1 MVVQI
6 LICGFRGEQKVIN
19 LCDTKEQ
26 IKSITGRQLKEK
38 IIQQTDFSVYV
49 PDILSTNVRL
59 IFCNKILDDDSLLS
73 EYGIQHT
80 SVIYMMRSYPGGGT
94 YPGKGDGGMGDKDGK
109 NRKLKRRA
117 WQGQAGE
124 DRLLGAGGASAA
136 GSALT
141 RGSVFR
147 NQPRLKRETQISSPR
162 RIVEYSLKTSV
173 EPQQAVSQKTLC
185 SAGSLVFPLFP
196 VRQQPP
202 CASLSTGAGR
212 EPLPRPPDPP
222 AQPLLNKLC
231 TVFPTHRLYL
241 GGPPR

>member
-6 LICGFRGEQKVIN
+6 LICGLRGEQKVIN
-19 LCDTKEQ
+19 VCDTKEQ

-109 NRKLKRRA
+109 NRSMEKL
-117 WQGQAGE
+117 
-124 DRLLGAGGASAA
+124 S
-136 GSALT
+136 
-141 RGSVFR
+141 F
-147 NQPRLKRETQISSPR
+147 
-162 RIVEYSLKTSV
+162 
-173 EPQQAVSQKTLC
+173 
-185 SAGSLVFPLFP
+185 F
-196 VRQQPP
+196 
-202 CASLSTGAGR
+202 
-212 EPLPRPPDPP
+212 
-222 AQPLLNKLC
+222 
-231 TVFPTHRLYL
+231 
-241 GGPPR
+241 